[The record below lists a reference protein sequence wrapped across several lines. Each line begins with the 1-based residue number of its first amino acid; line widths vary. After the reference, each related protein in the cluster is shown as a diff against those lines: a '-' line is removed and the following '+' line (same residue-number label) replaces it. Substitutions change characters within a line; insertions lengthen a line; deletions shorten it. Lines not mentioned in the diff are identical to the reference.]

1 MKIAYL
7 IEAHTDINRL
17 IDLCEA
23 LTLSGDVFIHIDK
36 KNKDHVFWEKLLDYK
51 KNKKQITILRKKERH
66 YVAWAGFSQ
75 VECFKSLLRKALE
88 NPNSMTALFFSQD
101 SIILSGVLRKF
112 KIILRIIQKKNLF
125 VAMIFLLVNITTN

>member
-51 KNKKQITILRKKERH
+51 KNKKQITIL
-66 YVAWAGFSQ
+66 
-75 VECFKSLLRKALE
+75 
-88 NPNSMTALFFSQD
+88 T
-101 SIILSGVLRKF
+101 
-112 KIILRIIQKKNLF
+112 
-125 VAMIFLLVNITTN
+125 

>member
-36 KNKDHVFWEKLLDYK
+36 KNKDHVFGKNYSTTKKIKSRLL
-51 KNKKQITILRKKERH
+51 
-66 YVAWAGFSQ
+66 F
-75 VECFKSLLRKALE
+75 
-88 NPNSMTALFFSQD
+88 
-101 SIILSGVLRKF
+101 
-112 KIILRIIQKKNLF
+112 
-125 VAMIFLLVNITTN
+125 